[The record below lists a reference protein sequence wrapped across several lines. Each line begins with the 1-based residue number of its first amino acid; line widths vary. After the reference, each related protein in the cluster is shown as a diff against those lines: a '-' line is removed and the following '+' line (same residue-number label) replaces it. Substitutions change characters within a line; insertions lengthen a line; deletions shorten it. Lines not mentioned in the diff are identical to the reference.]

1 MSLPLGIIISGA
13 TFSGGS
19 TIGAGS
25 GGASFTLSS
34 ADFTSFGTG
43 GGVTN
48 IGNTGFSI
56 SGSWGTTQ
64 AYYYAN
70 LGSGS
75 GGNPAKSAEIL
86 AIWTA
91 NGLTLNGG
99 GAGGSYMFDVSWGA
113 GSSTNTTRNVVVL
126 RFDYTVPNSTSLV
139 FGTVDT
145 NIAGWDTPGQDPYTI
160 PAANGTFLLPATFTL
175 IRPTIEDIDNWC

>member
-1 MSLPLGIIISGA
+1 MSLPGIIIE
-13 TFSGGS
+13 GGI
-19 TIGAGS
+19 TIGPGINIGAGS

-34 ADFTSFGTG
+34 ADFTSSGTG
-43 GGVTN
+43 TGITA

-56 SGSWGTTQ
+56 SGSWGATQ

-70 LGSGS
+70 LDASA

-99 GAGGSYMFDVSWGA
+99 GAGGTYMFDVSWGA
-113 GSSTNTTRNVVVL
+113 GSSTNTARNVVL
-126 RFDYTVPNSTSLV
+126 LQFDYIDPNDTALLI
-139 FGTVDT
+139 GTVDT
-145 NIAGWDTPGQDPYTI
+145 NIAGWDTPGHNPFMI

-175 IRPTIEDIDNWC
+175 IQPTIEDINNWC